1 MIDNIMKKIYSRDL
15 YFSYIQ
21 FYIQDK
27 VCGNDTAETTEA
39 HFNQGFARL
48 PHSIKVGTLREFGV
62 ALLEVYLGTYEPL
75 RDYDRVI
82 AVPLHIESGE
92 ILFEDPDNAGLI
104 KDFLSILPG
113 HYRVVIAQQDLFPEL
128 DETEVEDHI
137 EAVDVFFELL
147 EEPLAHS
154 SILVCDERLN
164 PPDVLLETADLIVLE
179 EWDSQSD

>member
-1 MIDNIMKKIYSRDL
+1 MEKIYSKDL

-21 FYIQDK
+21 FYIRDR
-27 VCGNDTAETTEA
+27 VYGNDTGETTDA
-39 HFNQGFARL
+39 HFNQGFVRL

-62 ALLEVYLGTYEPL
+62 ASLEVYLGSYQPL
-75 RDYDRVI
+75 RDYSRVI
-82 AVPLHIESGE
+82 AVPLHVESGE

-104 KDFLSILPG
+104 KDFLSISPG

-128 DETEVEDHI
+128 DETEVESHI

-147 EEPLAHS
+147 EKPLDHS

-164 PPDVLLETADLIVLE
+164 PPEVLLETADLL
-179 EWDSQSD
+179 